1 MVYGSSKMIVYLDGE
16 NVTHQLM
23 DALRRNGHYQ
33 MREDLLRI
41 NLVELIKQLVGPVD
55 FKVKYYTTSLK
66 LIKTDEELEK
76 RTSDMI
82 AWTALWTNHLMDQ
95 GIEVI
100 KAGKLMARDGIVCKN
115 CGHRESVF
123 REKGVDVR
131 IAVDLLVDSQNDK
144 TLVIWSSDADL
155 LPAIEVIK
163 NAGARIK
170 NLAHKDALNW
180 GLARQCGDWQTY
192 TDRQLMSVL
201 EKVTEGNETND
212 GN

>member
-180 GLARQCGDWQTY
+180 GLARQCGEWQTY

>member
-1 MVYGSSKMIVYLDGE
+1 LDGE

-180 GLARQCGDWQTY
+180 GLARQCGEWQTY